1 LQENAL
7 YDQKQLFIQL
17 AAGDEAAFRA
27 LFDLYRSRF
36 YAVALK
42 MTRSEYIAEEIVQEV
57 FVLLWAK
64 RTQLT
69 TIEKPSTYLF
79 TIVYNSIYAHFKKIA
94 LEKKAHQALSEQL
107 TDLESPLE
115 IILQNKENEQ
125 LLQRAIEQ
133 LPPQQQLVYKLS
145 KQEGLSREEIAERL
159 QISPNTVKNHLQE
172 AIKFLRAYLERA
184 LPLLIALLCNSVE

>member
-94 LEKKAHQALSEQL
+94 LEKKVHQALSEQL